1 MGLYTVLAI
10 LFLYL
15 IRHEVARGPAEAGAV
30 EKGVPITV
38 T

>member
-1 MGLYTVLAI
+1 VLAI

-15 IRHEVARGPAEAGAV
+15 IRHEVAGGPAAEGGV